1 MYTKEDLFNICFY
14 KKDNGTYKQRTLNCI
29 YKINNNIEADIKSFI
44 SNKEY
49 NITSIK
55 ELLYILKN
63 DLFDKVPFKCPT
75 CNNKYLKFLESKNRY
90 QHHCCP
96 SCASND
102 SLVVEN
108 RNNTL
113 SLLSETEKQD
123 RINKIKTTWKKKTK
137 DELKSINI
145 KQRKTKLEKYG
156 SETYNNSKKAL
167 KTYEEKHGHKR
178 TIKPMSD
185 GVFKKYGCKTYL
197 DIYYKTNIRNSK
209 ELIDKINKTKKNNHT
224 FNTSKSEERCY
235 NILINKFGVDNVIR
249 QYKSDVY
256 PFQCDFYIKSINA
269 YIECNFHWTHGEHK
283 FDCNYKD
290 DINILNKWKELS
302 TTSKFY
308 NNAISTWTIR
318 DIKKFEYAKKNN
330 LNYLVFYNENDFIKY
345 YS

>member
-1 MYTKEDLFNICFY
+1 MYTKEELFNICFY
-14 KKDNGTYKQRTLNCI
+14 KKDDGTYKQRTLNCI

-44 SNKEY
+44 FNKEY

-96 SCASND
+96 SCASSD
-102 SLVVEN
+102 SLVSDE
-108 RNNTL
+108 
-113 SLLSETEKQD
+113 EKQK
-123 RINKIKTTWKKKTK
+123 RINKVKETWKAKTK

-256 PFQCDFYIKSINA
+256 PFQCDFYIKSINT
-269 YIECNFHWTHGEHK
+269 YIECNFHWTHGEHL
-283 FDCNYKD
+283 FDCNNKD
-290 DINILNKWKELS
+290 DIDKLNKWKELS